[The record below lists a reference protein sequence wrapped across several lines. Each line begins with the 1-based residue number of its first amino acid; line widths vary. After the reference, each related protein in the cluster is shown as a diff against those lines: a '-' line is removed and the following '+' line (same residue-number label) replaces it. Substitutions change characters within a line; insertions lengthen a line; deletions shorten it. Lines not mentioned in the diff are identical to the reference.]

1 MQTEPAG
8 RDLVSVPRESSR
20 RAGSGFVAPVVL
32 GLGLGIPTA
41 VLLNGAWDECGVPL
55 PAVHWLVATCYGI
68 ATALLA
74 GGVYFLLTAPSQR
87 TVPSQMRG
95 PRAATIAAFVL
106 VAMLA
111 YFQIAGALPGSFQVA
126 FYPHSNI
133 CPGDAP
139 SWWPSWMPV

>member
-1 MQTEPAG
+1 MLAG
-8 RDLVSVPRESSR
+8 
-20 RAGSGFVAPVVL
+20 
-32 GLGLGIPTA
+32 
-41 VLLNGAWDECGVPL
+41 GVPL

-87 TVPSQMRG
+87 GSRNGVIVALVLFALPIYWDFSVAGLLLATGVFVVLTVPSQMRG